1 MGKPTHYDIQ
11 GTGARLEVDSWLDD
25 YKTNNSEYFQSD
37 DAKIAL
43 IHADEIH
50 RIVGFD
56 SEEIEDISFDLEQ
69 SGLLTDIL
77 LEYLAWYEKEH
88 NERCPFDLVYRVNVA

>member
-11 GTGARLEVDSWLDD
+11 GTGARLEVDSWLDS
-25 YKTNNSEYFQSD
+25 YKTSNSEYFQSD

-56 SEEIEDISFDLEQ
+56 SEEIEDIPFDLEQ

-77 LEYLAWYEKEH
+77 LEYLAWHEKEH

>member
-1 MGKPTHYDIQ
+1 MDKSKHFDTHTPDE
-11 GTGARLEVDSWLDD
+11 RLEVDSWLDS

-50 RIVGFD
+50 RIVAFD
-56 SEEIEDISFDLEQ
+56 SEEIESISFDLEQ

-77 LEYLAWYEKEH
+77 LEYLAWHEKEH

>member
-11 GTGARLEVDSWLDD
+11 GTGARLEVDSWLDS
-25 YKTNNSEYFQSD
+25 YKSDNPDYFQPYDGIILILHGD
-37 DAKIAL
+37 D
-43 IHADEIH
+43 IH
-50 RIVGFD
+50 RLVGFV

-77 LEYLAWYEKEH
+77 LEYLAWHEKEH